1 MNEDPPSLA
10 ALPRAAAVTGVAFAL
25 LSGAALLMVR
35 LSIPGSI
42 VERGGWLADPAG
54 NLRLATH
61 LLAWGGIAFLWF
73 IGVVR
78 THIGARED
86 RFLASVYFGSG
97 VLFLAMCFVAA
108 AGTQALLAAH
118 AQYGERFFDSGTY
131 TFGSRLTYELT
142 NTYALR
148 MAGVFMFSLAT
159 LCHRTGAMPRAI
171 VWGTWLLL
179 AELQR
184 GTPGVL
190 SATLAS
196 ADGLTVASTL
206 SNNHEADK
214 LSAMSGSLSALAG
227 AMTRE
232 AGHGVPERL
241 ILESSTGHIVTMGV
255 STASGDLVLTVV
267 TNQSSLL
274 GKLLWSCRSTADLV
288 TAACR
293 AQ

>member
-1 MNEDPPSLA
+1 MNNPPST
-10 ALPRAAAVTGVAFAL
+10 AAANH
-25 LSGAALLMVR
+25 
-35 LSIPGSI
+35 IPSS
-42 VERGGWLADPAG
+42 
-54 NLRLATH
+54 LRLVTIAR
-61 LLAWGGIAFLWF
+61 LAEI
-73 IGVVR
+73 
-78 THIGARED
+78 
-86 RFLASVYFGSG
+86 
-97 VLFLAMCFVAA
+97 
-108 AGTQALLAAH
+108 
-118 AQYGERFFDSGTY
+118 
-131 TFGSRLTYELT
+131 
-142 NTYALR
+142 
-148 MAGVFMFSLAT
+148 
-159 LCHRTGAMPRAI
+159 
-171 VWGTWLLL
+171 L

-184 GTPGVL
+184 ETPGVL

-196 ADGLTVASTL
+196 ADGLTLASTL

-255 STASGDLVLTVV
+255 STASGDLVLTVI

-274 GKLLWSCRSTADLV
+274 GKLLWSCRSAADLV